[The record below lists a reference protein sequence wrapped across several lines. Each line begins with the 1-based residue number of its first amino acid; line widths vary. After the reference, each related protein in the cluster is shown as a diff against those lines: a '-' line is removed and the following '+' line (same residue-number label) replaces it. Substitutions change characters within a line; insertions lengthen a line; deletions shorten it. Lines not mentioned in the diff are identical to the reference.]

1 MTSLRLLLDEGLI
14 ELTSRLLAD
23 RNLKVLQLVR
33 HTFNEGATMRL
44 NSKFFKHSALIAAGL
59 LTMGAQSQ
67 EAALKKGT
75 DQEQPATEAPAPGTP
90 KSAGETGIDKEIT
103 NARIRATSGSKSK
116 LSLSS
121 SLAYDGGSVKKPFG
135 KTRPNISGDPEVE
148 VDTAFGGSVAGRY
161 RFNPNDSVTFGAGV
175 SVLKPLHGAEDL
187 SVDNPD
193 VAYSRVYKLGAF
205 QTVSS
210 VGYTH
215 GTSESYKDVDLNSVI
230 YFSHNMMAQIGESRF
245 TAGASFGLNFFNYG
259 DDPVAGD
266 PRTSYSVGIYPQL
279 EYSFNDM
286 LSARTVFGYFNFRN
300 KRSDSNFD
308 LERRYE
314 YQSIGVGISVT
325 RDFYLYPNVQ
335 FIPDNLDVDNT
346 NVAISATINL
356 F

>member
-1 MTSLRLLLDEGLI
+1 MNLKLDTSLLMKS
-14 ELTSRLLAD
+14 TA
-23 RNLKVLQLVR
+23 VAV
-33 HTFNEGATMRL
+33 
-44 NSKFFKHSALIAAGL
+44 ALMLSGVNA
-59 LTMGAQSQ
+59 Q
-67 EAALKKGT
+67 EAQVKKGT
-75 DQEQPATEAPAPGTP
+75 DQDQPATEEAAPSTP
-90 KSAGETGIDKEIT
+90 AAAKDAGIDEEIT

-121 SLAYDGGSVKKPFG
+121 SLAYDGGSLKKPFG

-148 VDTAFGGSVAGRY
+148 VDTAFGGSISGRY
-161 RFNPNDSVTFGAGV
+161 RFNPNDSVTFGAGI

-193 VAYSRVYKLGAF
+193 VAYSRVYKIGVF

-210 VGYTH
+210 AGYTH
-215 GTSESYKDVDLNSVI
+215 GTSESYKDIQLDSVI

-259 DDPVAGD
+259 DDPAAVDG
-266 PRTSYSVGIYPQL
+266 RTSYSVGIYPQL
-279 EYSFNDM
+279 EYSFNDT

-300 KRSDSNFD
+300 KRSDSDFD

-325 RDFYLYPNVQ
+325 RDIYLYPNVQ